1 MREAKVKEVCR
12 SCSAPGFQ
20 IFPRIYQKIICLRS
34 ASFSCQKHS
43 ESHQRTPLENFDY
56 IIVGAGSAG
65 CVLAER
71 LSVSGRFKVLVLE
84 AGGRGWSPWIALPL
98 GYGKTFFDPKLNWKY
113 ETEPEEALAG
123 RAGYWPRGKVVGGS
137 GAINALVYARGLPR
151 DFDDWE
157 AAGANGWNW
166 DTVRRTYET
175 METRLGKNGERKGSG
190 PLHVQDVSDQ
200 IHPVNRFFF
209 AAAEELGLPR
219 TESINGPD
227 NEGATAYQI
236 NTSGGMRMHSS
247 RAFLKPALKRAN
259 VTLMTGVQAER
270 IIFEGTRAVAIQVMY
285 EGKTQT
291 LRAGREIILSTG
303 SVTSPRLLQL
313 SGIGP
318 VELLKSHG
326 ITPLM
331 DAPHVGGNLQ
341 DHLGISYNFRATKP
355 TLNNVL
361 QPLTGKL
368 RVALQYVLARR
379 GPLALSVNQCGG
391 YFRSSQ
397 DKAQPDQQ
405 LYFNPVTYT
414 TTPNG
419 KRTVVQPDPFPGF
432 IIGFQPTRP
441 TSRGRIDI
449 SSSDP
454 FAAPR
459 ICPNSLATAE
469 DQEQVVAGGRLCQR
483 LISTTALNELVA
495 STMDPDVRGMNDD
508 EILADFRAR
517 CGTVFHPVGT
527 CRMGQTA
534 QDSVVS
540 PRLQVHGI
548 QGLRVVDASVFP
560 NLTSGN
566 TNAPTMMLAHRAADL
581 ILEDA

>member
-1 MREAKVKEVCR
+1 MKRKLSVPEP
-12 SCSAPGFQ
+12 S
-20 IFPRIYQKIICLRS
+20 L
-34 ASFSCQKHS
+34 
-43 ESHQRTPLENFDY
+43 ESKGDGMENFDY

-98 GYGKTFFDPKLNWKY
+98 GYGKTFFDPKFNWKY
-113 ETEPEEALAG
+113 QTEPEAALAG
-123 RAGYWPRGKVVGGS
+123 RSGYWPRGKVVGGS
-137 GAINALVYARGLPR
+137 GAINALVYARGLPQ
-151 DFDDWE
+151 DFDEWA
-157 AAGANGWNW
+157 AAGATGWDW
-166 DTVRRTYET
+166 ETARRTYEA
-175 METRLGKNGERKGSG
+175 METRLGINGERQGSG
-190 PLHVQDVSDQ
+190 PLHVQDISDQ
-200 IHPVNRFFF
+200 IHPANRHFF

-219 TESINGPD
+219 TEDINGSAC
-227 NEGATAYQI
+227 EGAGVYRI
-236 NTSGGMRMHSS
+236 NTSGGRRMHSA

-259 VTLMTGVQAER
+259 VTLMTGVQAQR
-270 IIFEGTRAVAIQVMY
+270 IIFEGTRAAAVQV
-285 EGKTQT
+285 ERQGKTQT
-291 LRAGREIILSTG
+291 LRAGREIILSAG
-303 SVTSPRLLQL
+303 AVTSPRLLQL

-318 VELLKSHG
+318 AELLKSHG
-326 ITPLM
+326 ITPLL

-341 DHLGISYNFRATKP
+341 DHLGISYYFRATEP

-361 QPLTGKL
+361 RPFTGKV
-368 RVALQYVLARR
+368 RATLQYALTRR

-391 YFRSSQ
+391 YFRSSPDQ
-397 DKAQPDQQ
+397 AHPDQQ
-405 LYFNPVTYT
+405 LYFSPVTYT

-432 IIGFQPTRP
+432 IIGFQPARP

-449 SSSDP
+449 SAADP
-454 FAAPR
+454 AAPPR
-459 ICPNSLATAE
+459 IRPNSLATEE
-469 DQEQVVAGGRLCQR
+469 DRAQVVAGGRLCQR
-483 LISTTALNELVA
+483 LIATAALDALVESA
-495 STMDPDVRGMNDD
+495 MDPDLRRMDD
-508 EILADFRAR
+508 AQILADFRER

-527 CRMGQTA
+527 CRMGRDA
-534 QDSVVS
+534 QAAVVS
-540 PRLQVHGI
+540 PRLKVHGV